1 MSTAHCTSHAS
12 HTERTRAHEHLP
24 VFIESGSSE
33 TRYTNLFACISEED
47 DSYTVQVRLYNH
59 GMPENTAWGEEM
71 ADSLETASM
80 LVSALAAEFSI
91 AQAGIKIEIRMQ
103 IRAAARVIS
112 GPPRTAFRHPPE
124 CLETNTTIAYVCV
137 LELNKLNA
145 SRVYGTPS
153 NGFWLALL
161 SSQTAQIARGVPR
174 LIPQGR
180 PWRIAQWPRDADN
193 KKAFFFDQLSR
204 LPA

>member
-1 MSTAHCTSHAS
+1 MSIS
-12 HTERTRAHEHLP
+12 P
-24 VFIESGSSE
+24 IFIEAGSSE

-103 IRAAARVIS
+103 D
-112 GPPRTAFRHPPE
+112 PRGGTRH
-124 CLETNTTIAYVCV
+124 
-137 LELNKLNA
+137 
-145 SRVYGTPS
+145 
-153 NGFWLALL
+153 
-161 SSQTAQIARGVPR
+161 
-174 LIPQGR
+174 
-180 PWRIAQWPRDADN
+180 
-193 KKAFFFDQLSR
+193 
-204 LPA
+204 